1 MSMSEGCRFTSMLNR
16 GTRRLGVVLMPYL
29 GRARARQRGATIT
42 QMLLDGRGD
51 PLSVANTML
60 PELREATRRRA
71 AAHVAR
77 AWLTLTLA

>member
-1 MSMSEGCRFTSMLNR
+1 MGDTCQFTYMLNR
-16 GTRRLGVVLMPYL
+16 GSRRLGVVLSPYL

-51 PLSVANTML
+51 PLSIATTML
-60 PELREATRRRA
+60 PELGEPTRIRA

-77 AWLTLTLA
+77 AWQALGQN